1 MPKTNKEYCKQ
12 YQLEQ
17 HAIGTDFITN
27 SLQPLLMHFVGQL
40 QLSTP
45 TNSNEDY
52 GGHHKTLNYPKET
65 IQSVIHQQK
74 SSFSKKVKLSS
85 NQRYSLWLD
94 GKTHDPSGKLIIPDG
109 SKSFGLVRDKE
120 SKNDPDRMG
129 VPCNSNSPNRLSFL
143 QQLKSSIL
151 STGRLNT
158 RLISGLKEEHFETLR
173 MNIVKGACTLKHT
186 DVLRSSLLPNY
197 CYFLS
202 PYQHKETT
210 FELVIQTWPHFK
222 TSVVWYKNK
231 LCVPFEYN
239 EGAKDEDF
247 NYKEKKGGYLY
258 MITLDNN
265 NKASWLVLE
274 PSQINELKP
283 YYKLKDGF
291 AIAGVKNGMVYY
303 LSKKYKIYDEWNQ
316 VPLVSLVQIFEN
328 LQEDGT
334 IDKPSRKRFLK
345 KSEFNTIHKFN
356 GWEHIHSCNYD
367 KSDLSTI
374 RVHIF
379 FRNIRTVGVCQHPH

>member
-1 MPKTNKEYCKQ
+1 
-12 YQLEQ
+12 
-17 HAIGTDFITN
+17 
-27 SLQPLLMHFVGQL
+27 
-40 QLSTP
+40 
-45 TNSNEDY
+45 
-52 GGHHKTLNYPKET
+52 
-65 IQSVIHQQK
+65 
-74 SSFSKKVKLSS
+74 
-85 NQRYSLWLD
+85 
-94 GKTHDPSGKLIIPDG
+94 
-109 SKSFGLVRDKE
+109 
-120 SKNDPDRMG
+120 
-129 VPCNSNSPNRLSFL
+129 
-143 QQLKSSIL
+143 
-151 STGRLNT
+151 
-158 RLISGLKEEHFETLR
+158 
-173 MNIVKGACTLKHT
+173 
-186 DVLRSSLLPNY
+186 
-197 CYFLS
+197 
-202 PYQHKETT
+202 
-210 FELVIQTWPHFK
+210 
-222 TSVVWYKNK
+222 
-231 LCVPFEYN
+231 
-239 EGAKDEDF
+239 
-247 NYKEKKGGYLY
+247 

-356 GWEHIHSCNYD
+356 GWEHIHFCNYD